1 MAGYVGRGIEYGNA
15 VVDHFTGNG
24 GATYTLT
31 YDTNT
36 NGVVVS
42 LDGVVQK
49 NGTDFNV
56 TGTSLV
62 FTSTVAS
69 PIAIQVIYTGLT
81 LTFPTPA
88 DGTVTDAKITAMD
101 ASKLTGTIADAR
113 VPASAVTQHVTSY
126 DDANIRSDILKLALH
141 QAVDGNRVAYNLE
154 NSFVDGFED
163 DTGITTETN
172 VDRDTTGE
180 YVSSSY
186 TTTTETS
193 IASGDWSGGTSGYTL
208 TTGGADQT
216 GSNYSIYTDKT
227 FSGDFTF
234 QADNSWTGNTTGMVG
249 IFDNSELG
257 SFVGY
262 PADRGGLQSMTASY
276 WADSWYPGSSG
287 NQAYYGG
294 SNVGSTYTTV
304 TNGGTVKF
312 ERVGTTIKLYID
324 GTLRHTY
331 SQTSSATFRGALGGQ
346 DGTTNMQNIKW
357 TETTTATNA
366 TGTLIS
372 DAQTASSSRTS
383 CSGVIIYSDASGTAT
398 LGTDLKIYFTCN
410 NGTNWTEASSYGT
423 ATTYSGTKKLV
434 KLGATTCTA
443 GTQVAMKAVWANQ
456 QSSSGTE
463 KTITAV
469 GDAQHATDQYK
480 IGSSSA
486 KFDGTGD
493 ALRIAGNLPA
503 ITGTGSFTAE
513 CWFRLNGSGTGHQR
527 ILNYGDSA
535 GGSELINVDFYRPSS
550 TLRCYAST
558 SGSSRNIF
566 SQTTTSHGISDN
578 TWHHLAYV
586 RNGTSFKVYIDGSEK
601 VSGTSSSSI
610 GTGTGFA
617 FGGYYNDGGSS
628 NEYFYGHIDEMR
640 ISSVARYTGAFTPS
654 TSAFTAD
661 ADTVLLIHSDTSNGS
676 TTFADSSVVAGKET
690 RLEGWAVNY

>member
-1 MAGYVGRGIEYGNA
+1 WTGDTGSYAITSGGVDNTAGDDSIKSNWTSGTGDFTIQFTATGVSGQTWGFYPVTEDGTFASNDSGGMTSMSGSYW
-15 VVDHFTGNG
+15 FTGNSTNVNKMQY
-24 GATYTLT
+24 GAFSTSRAISSDIVAGDVVKYTRISGEVKV
-31 YDTNT
+31 YVNA
-36 NGVVVS
+36 
-42 LDGVVQK
+42 
-49 NGTDFNV
+49 
-56 TGTSLV
+56 SLV
-62 FTSTVAS
+62 YTYPETSNADMRVAFANHGTTTGDIDSLTFSVTST
-69 PIAIQVIYTGLT
+69 T
-81 LTFPTPA
+81 
-88 DGTVTDAKITAMD
+88 
-101 ASKLTGTIADAR
+101 
-113 VPASAVTQHVTSY
+113 
-126 DDANIRSDILKLALH
+126 
-141 QAVDGNRVAYNLE
+141 
-154 NSFVDGFED
+154 
-163 DTGITTETN
+163 
-172 VDRDTTGE
+172 
-180 YVSSSY
+180 
-186 TTTTETS
+186 
-193 IASGDWSGGTSGYTL
+193 
-208 TTGGADQT
+208 
-216 GSNYSIYTDKT
+216 
-227 FSGDFTF
+227 
-234 QADNSWTGNTTGMVG
+234 
-249 IFDNSELG
+249 
-257 SFVGY
+257 
-262 PADRGGLQSMTASY
+262 
-276 WADSWYPGSSG
+276 
-287 NQAYYGG
+287 
-294 SNVGSTYTTV
+294 
-304 TNGGTVKF
+304 
-312 ERVGTTIKLYID
+312 
-324 GTLRHTY
+324 
-331 SQTSSATFRGALGGQ
+331 
-346 DGTTNMQNIKW
+346 
-357 TETTTATNA
+357 TNA

-513 CWFRLNGSGTGHQR
+513 CWFRLNGSGTGYQR

-550 TLRCYAST
+550 TLRCHAST

-566 SQTTTSHGISDN
+566 SQTTTSSGISDT

-628 NEYFYGHIDEMR
+628 TEYFYGHIDEMR

-661 ADTVLLIHSDTSNGS
+661 TDTVLLIHSDTSNGS
-676 TTFADSSVVAGKET
+676 TTFADSSVVAGKES

>member
-1 MAGYVGRGIEYGNA
+1 MS
-15 VVDHFTGNG
+15 
-24 GATYTLT
+24 LT
-31 YDTNT
+31 
-36 NGVVVS
+36 
-42 LDGVVQK
+42 K
-49 NGTDFNV
+49 
-56 TGTSLV
+56 
-62 FTSTVAS
+62 
-69 PIAIQVIYTGLT
+69 
-81 LTFPTPA
+81 
-88 DGTVTDAKITAMD
+88 
-101 ASKLTGTIADAR
+101 
-113 VPASAVTQHVTSY
+113 VTSNVIASGVIPAEY
-126 DDANIRSDILKLALH
+126 DDANVRSDILKLALH

-172 VDRDTTGE
+172 CDRDTTGE
-180 YVSSSY
+180 YISTVSTASSFTTIWGAVTSGGAY
-186 TTTTETS
+186 GNGWNDYLFRNVISSVSAGTYNPVKFTVTTSGAGDIDNASIGIRTGSYTDTTTTPTE
-193 IASGDWSGGTSGYTL
+193 ILWG
-208 TTGGADQT
+208 
-216 GSNYSIYTDKT
+216 
-227 FSGDFTF
+227 
-234 QADNSWTGNTTGMVG
+234 
-249 IFDNSELG
+249 
-257 SFVGY
+257 
-262 PADRGGLQSMTASY
+262 
-276 WADSWYPGSSG
+276 GSSG
-287 NQAYYGG
+287 ASGA
-294 SNVGSTYTTV
+294 
-304 TNGGTVKF
+304 
-312 ERVGTTIKLYID
+312 
-324 GTLRHTY
+324 
-331 SQTSSATFRGALGGQ
+331 SQTSDELSFSMTGGTEYIFTADMGSNNNTYYFTGSLPSGSGSAYSVGSGNFGYTVADADNNAISTARVYFIEKIEGKLQTF
-346 DGTTNMQNIKW
+346 
-357 TETTTATNA
+357 NA

-372 DAQTASSSRTS
+372 DTQTASSSRTS

-628 NEYFYGHIDEMR
+628 TEYFYGHIDEMR

-661 ADTVLLIHSDTSNGS
+661 TDTVLLIHSDTSNGS